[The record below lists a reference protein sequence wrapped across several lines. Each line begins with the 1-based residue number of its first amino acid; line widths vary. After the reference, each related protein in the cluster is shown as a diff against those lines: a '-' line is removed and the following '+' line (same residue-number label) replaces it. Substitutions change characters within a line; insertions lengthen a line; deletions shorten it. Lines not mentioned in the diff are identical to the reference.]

1 MTDFLGKRLPK
12 ERDHDLSKIQA
23 AVLACVRPLTS
34 AWQQLLENGLEND
47 QEMRV
52 PAIEV
57 LTLIQCTLCM
67 VGNAS
72 KQISQ
77 IRRARIL
84 EAVDKSWS
92 KFAETEVSPD
102 NGFLCGENFRSRLT
116 KDVEED
122 SSLAKALS
130 VTRRN
135 QKSVDSSSSRKGEQL
150 SGRFFDRA
158 PPHCTGLG
166 RAEIRSRTIHILPTG
181 KRANTTE
188 VCSPQTSA
196 DPARAPSTTNRKSP
210 PRSGKPNRRSLKTV
224 MNTPRAQPKQTRTF
238 TDGYAYLTCPPPHW
252 RLPSLLHGQLG
263 GSLQRPMGFGSGKVI
278 QDRVYLRTKT
288 KRTTW
293 PNCHEPGTVPGHDSR
308 NSRAPQERSGGAGGF
323 SQQGG
328 CQPSVPGAQVRWRM
342 ETSTKPQEPQS
353 VCGSTPLQN
362 GVHSYT
368 RRCAPEGRLAIEARF
383 EGRIPVHPHPPESPT
398 FLEP

>member
-1 MTDFLGKRLPK
+1 MSQSPETANIKEPTHWKTVKAKDGTFQTPKSMRKYLEKHLRRCVSKEEREALFKEHPKPDLPVCAPPRVDKFMTDFLGKRLPK

-23 AVLACVRPLTS
+23 AVLVCVRPLTS

-102 NGFLCGENFRSRLT
+102 NGFLFGENFRSRLT

-135 QKSVDSSSSRKGEQL
+135 QKSVDSSS
-150 SGRFFDRA
+150 
-158 PPHCTGLG
+158 
-166 RAEIRSRTIHILPTG
+166 
-181 KRANTTE
+181 
-188 VCSPQTSA
+188 
-196 DPARAPSTTNRKSP
+196 
-210 PRSGKPNRRSLKTV
+210 
-224 MNTPRAQPKQTRTF
+224 
-238 TDGYAYLTCPPPHW
+238 
-252 RLPSLLHGQLG
+252 
-263 GSLQRPMGFGSGKVI
+263 
-278 QDRVYLRTKT
+278 
-288 KRTTW
+288 
-293 PNCHEPGTVPGHDSR
+293 
-308 NSRAPQERSGGAGGF
+308 
-323 SQQGG
+323 
-328 CQPSVPGAQVRWRM
+328 
-342 ETSTKPQEPQS
+342 
-353 VCGSTPLQN
+353 
-362 GVHSYT
+362 
-368 RRCAPEGRLAIEARF
+368 
-383 EGRIPVHPHPPESPT
+383 
-398 FLEP
+398 